1 MEKKVDIW
9 KEPCVVQNER
19 SLIVSNRGDYAD
31 NMKVCDLIL
40 EDYTGWKETVVRQA
54 FDDEQA
60 NRLLTIPFSVNREDT
75 LAWKFEKMGHYS
87 TKSGCIVFM
96 RNTGKAFCT
105 LTTEVDRK

>member
-40 EDYTGWKETVVRQA
+40 EDYTGWKETVVR
-54 FDDEQA
+54 
-60 NRLLTIPFSVNREDT
+60 
-75 LAWKFEKMGHYS
+75 
-87 TKSGCIVFM
+87 
-96 RNTGKAFCT
+96 
-105 LTTEVDRK
+105 